1 MKFYFKINKVMQG
14 NRLLQLTFVDHP
26 LSSGERG
33 RGEFLVIEAE
43 DQASA
48 QVKFNEISSQKEIIL
63 STLKIV
69 NSPIGEFV
77 NHFN

>member
-1 MKFYFKINKVMQG
+1 MNFYFKINKVTEG
-14 NRLLQLTFVDHP
+14 SRLLQLTFVDRP
-26 LSSGERG
+26 LFSGERG
-33 RGEFLVIEAE
+33 RGEFLVVEAE

-48 QVKFNEISSQKEIIL
+48 QIKFNEISSKKEIVL
-63 STLKIV
+63 STLKIT